1 MVESSEGLPEQS
13 DSGSCGIFDMAAAD
27 CFAVGLPTAFCQDDM
42 PVLRQRMGAALFVD
56 SLTVA
61 EPELPLPVGA
71 EVGSEAEKVAT
82 ALSAGTQV
90 CGATS
95 AFCQC

>member
-1 MVESSEGLPEQS
+1 VERAVESWVVESSEGLPEQS
-13 DSGSCGIFDMAAAD
+13 DAGSCGIFVMAAAD

-42 PVLRQRMGAALFVD
+42 PVLRQRMGAALVVD

-71 EVGSEAEKVAT
+71 EVGSEAE
-82 ALSAGTQV
+82 
-90 CGATS
+90 
-95 AFCQC
+95 